1 MDIHVIAVVGC
12 IYSLCLAGLFYLC
25 WKSVTPIFSQI
36 HKIDEEK
43 ISLLLF
49 SSDNIEPHL

>member
-43 ISLLLF
+43 ISLLLL